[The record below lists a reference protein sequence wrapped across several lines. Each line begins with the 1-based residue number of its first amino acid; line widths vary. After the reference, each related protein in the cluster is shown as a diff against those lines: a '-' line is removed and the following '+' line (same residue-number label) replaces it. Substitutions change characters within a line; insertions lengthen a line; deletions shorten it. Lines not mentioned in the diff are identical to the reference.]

1 MSVPA
6 EDREM
11 YTASAVSCLSIFTTT
26 FQAMLHVSTALHV
39 VQLCAP
45 LVWTEGIETIT
56 LAGEQCICRLMGGL
70 IDLLLVSL
78 DTAMEGEREAMKLAM
93 KITKEKLPKMQESID
108 AVELTTEDL
117 VSKGEDLEDEINDM
131 FDQIVAMLEE
141 RRTCLLNQ
149 LHSRIDSKREK
160 LGKFE

>member
-1 MSVPA
+1 
-6 EDREM
+6 
-11 YTASAVSCLSIFTTT
+11 
-26 FQAMLHVSTALHV
+26 
-39 VQLCAP
+39 
-45 LVWTEGIETIT
+45 
-56 LAGEQCICRLMGGL
+56 MGGL

-78 DTAMEGEREAMKLAM
+78 DTAMEGERETMKMAV

>member
-1 MSVPA
+1 
-6 EDREM
+6 
-11 YTASAVSCLSIFTTT
+11 
-26 FQAMLHVSTALHV
+26 
-39 VQLCAP
+39 
-45 LVWTEGIETIT
+45 
-56 LAGEQCICRLMGGL
+56 MGGL

>member
-1 MSVPA
+1 
-6 EDREM
+6 
-11 YTASAVSCLSIFTTT
+11 
-26 FQAMLHVSTALHV
+26 
-39 VQLCAP
+39 
-45 LVWTEGIETIT
+45 
-56 LAGEQCICRLMGGL
+56 
-70 IDLLLVSL
+70 
-78 DTAMEGEREAMKLAM
+78 MKLAM

>member
-1 MSVPA
+1 
-6 EDREM
+6 
-11 YTASAVSCLSIFTTT
+11 
-26 FQAMLHVSTALHV
+26 
-39 VQLCAP
+39 
-45 LVWTEGIETIT
+45 
-56 LAGEQCICRLMGGL
+56 MGGL
-70 IDLLLVSL
+70 IDLLLASL
-78 DTAMEGEREAMKLAM
+78 DTAMEGERETMKMAV

-108 AVELTTEDL
+108 TVELTTEDL

-160 LGKFE
+160 LSKFE